1 MMKKFMKGSGLGLY
15 AELIAAA
22 AAVLALAVYLVY
34 NAAINKITADVLIT
48 IVVGVV
54 ASCAALTTNFKF
66 APVVSVLAT
75 SAAIGLYF
83 NDRIIMFEELVNH
96 ITGMTERDY
105 ILPVV
110 ILIFVL
116 LFVSA
121 IAGVVASFCDKK
133 SA

>member
-1 MMKKFMKGSGLGLY
+1 MKKYIKGSGLGLY
-15 AELIAAA
+15 AEMAAAA
-22 AAVLALAVYLVY
+22 AAVIALVVYLVY
-34 NAAINKITADVLIT
+34 NGAIGKITTDVLTT
-48 IVVGVV
+48 IVIGVA

-66 APVVSVLAT
+66 APVISVLAT

-116 LFVSA
+116 LFVST
-121 IAGVVASFCDKK
+121 IASVVASFCDKK
-133 SA
+133 AA